1 MYDQYKSAK
10 LISAS
15 GRLNKNK
22 GVMVVGVSGAGC
34 QLKVK
39 GLSGGNWIDNTM
51 GITLQGQPFVVV
63 PVPVYGITL
72 GTSAAFE
79 LN

>member
-1 MYDQYKSAK
+1 MYDQYQSAR
-10 LISAS
+10 LVGSS
-15 GRLNKNK
+15 GNLNKNK
-22 GVMVVGVSGAGC
+22 GVMVVGVSGNGC
-34 QLKVK
+34 QLRVR
-39 GLSGGNWIDNTM
+39 GLSGGNWINNTM

-72 GTSAAFE
+72 GSASVFE